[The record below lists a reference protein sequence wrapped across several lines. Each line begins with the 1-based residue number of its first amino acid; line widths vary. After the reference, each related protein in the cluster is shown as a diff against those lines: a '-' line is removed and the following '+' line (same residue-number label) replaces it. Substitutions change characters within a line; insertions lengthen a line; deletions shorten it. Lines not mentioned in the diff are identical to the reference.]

1 MGHTIPIRLC
11 DGQNRESN
19 VRWLLTRLLAGLAAV
34 LVVAVGAGVVL
45 AAQFSGEKA
54 EWAASTGA
62 DAAWLDGSWVDGSKD
77 ESDFAAALPRLRA
90 FTEVY
95 VHVGEIAEDGTVDPA
110 GYAAADAFLGWM
122 GRELPDVAVVGW
134 LSSTAESSSLLEDR
148 VPKEARA
155 RLVEAARAVVDAGF
169 DGVHYAITPV
179 TVNDPGFVDLLERT
193 RDAIGAEAVLSVLAL
208 PLEPLPGVRL
218 PVFAVQGGERYWST
232 NFLLRVAELSDVVV
246 VSGSGTGMP
255 SGSLYGGFMAR
266 QTTLALRT
274 VPETIGLRIGVPPAA
289 DEPAAAATAVEAVRI
304 ALTAHGQ
311 RDRFGIAVHAPEELA
326 DDAWTELEEDWLHI
340 QR

>member
-110 GYAAADAFLGWM
+110 GYAAANAFLDWM

-155 RLVEAARAVVDAGF
+155 RLVEAASAVVDAGF

-179 TVNDPGFVDLLERT
+179 TVNDPGFELGDP
-193 RDAIGAEAVLSVLAL
+193 LAL

-289 DEPAAAATAVEAVRI
+289 DDPAAAATAVEAVRI

-311 RDRFGIAVHAPEELA
+311 RDSFGIAVHAPEELA